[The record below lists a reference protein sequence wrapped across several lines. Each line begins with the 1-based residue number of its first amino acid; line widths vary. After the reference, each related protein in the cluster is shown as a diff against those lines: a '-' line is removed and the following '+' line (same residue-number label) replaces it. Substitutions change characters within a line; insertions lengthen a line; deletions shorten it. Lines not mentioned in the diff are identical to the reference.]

1 MINKEFVDEVI
12 NKSIQKYGTRQCL
25 NQTIEELGELVVE
38 VAKDIRGFDNR
49 EKVIEEMTDVLI
61 CFEYLRKVLA
71 IDNREVEAV
80 MNYKIERLNNR
91 LKDV

>member
-1 MINKEFVDEVI
+1 MLNKEFIDTVI
-12 NKSIQKYGTRQCL
+12 DKSIQKYGTRQCL
-25 NQTIEELGELVVE
+25 NQTIEELGELIVE
-38 VAKDIRGFDNR
+38 VAKDIRGFNNR

-71 IDNREVEAV
+71 IENREVEAV